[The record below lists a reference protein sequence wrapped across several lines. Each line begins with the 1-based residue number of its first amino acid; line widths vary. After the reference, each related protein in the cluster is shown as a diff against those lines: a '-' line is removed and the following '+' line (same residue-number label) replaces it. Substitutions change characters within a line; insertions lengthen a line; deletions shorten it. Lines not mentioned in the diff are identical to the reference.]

1 MFTRISDFD
10 RTLTIMNE
18 LQQRMNQIFREVE
31 PNRVSPTTHRLNRQ
45 SWPLINLYDHSQE
58 FILQAFVPGFSEKEI
73 KISGQ
78 QDVLTLS
85 GDRNQNA
92 PEGYS
97 VHREERGTINFS
109 RSITFP
115 CSVDLE
121 KTSAELKDGLLT
133 VRISKAPEAQPRQI
147 TIKAR

>member
-92 PEGYS
+92 PEN
-97 VHREERGTINFS
+97 GTPDPQNPRS
-109 RSITFP
+109 RLSRVSMRSIRLHNFHG
-115 CSVDLE
+115 D
-121 KTSAELKDGLLT
+121 A
-133 VRISKAPEAQPRQI
+133 
-147 TIKAR
+147 